1 MSTQPAEDSAPVPS
15 PEVARDGAR
24 LRSSLDRLEE
34 RIKLLVARYEDLA
47 ERYQALTAARNRI
60 DGTLDPLVLDE
71 RMRALEKENER
82 LSRHAAFLE
91 QKIRELLSRVRY
103 VVEA

>member
-1 MSTQPAEDSAPVPS
+1 MSAQRSDDRGRTAS
-15 PEVARDGAR
+15 PETARDGAR
-24 LRSSLDRLEE
+24 LRSSLDSLEE

-47 ERYQALTAARNRI
+47 ERYRVITASRDRL
-60 DGTLDPLVLDE
+60 DGTLDPLALEE
-71 RMRALEKENER
+71 RMQTLEAENDR

>member
-1 MSTQPAEDSAPVPS
+1 MSTQPADDRPPIPY
-15 PEVARDGAR
+15 PEIARDGAR

-47 ERYQALTAARNRI
+47 ERYQALTAVRDRI
-60 DGTLDPLVLDE
+60 DGTVDPLVLDE
-71 RMRALEKENER
+71 RMRALGAENER